1 MADRYWVGGAASWDA
16 TASLK
21 WSTTSGGV
29 GGAAVPTAVDDV
41 YFNAASGAVTV
52 TVAAAATCKNLTF
65 TGFTGTFAGSSAL
78 AISGSL
84 TLVSAMT
91 RTFTGA
97 VTFDG
102 TSANTI
108 TSNTKDLNSNVT
120 FNGVSGS
127 WQLADNFV
135 TGSTRT
141 VTLTNGTLDING
153 KTLTGG
159 AFSSTNSNTRTVAF
173 GTGGKFIATRDNAA
187 IWNTSTSTGLTV
199 TGDALVEA
207 TYSGAVG
214 TRSFNGGATSETNSV
229 SLSVSAGTDSFTAQ
243 NNVRNLNL
251 TGFAGTLT
259 NSTRSVFGNLTV
271 SSGVTLTA
279 GALVT
284 TFAATSS
291 KTITTNGKT
300 LDFPLTFNG
309 IGGTFA
315 FQDALTQGST
325 RAFTITEGTV
335 QLKSGATSTAG
346 SFVANSTSVKYL
358 QSTTPGSQATIS
370 QASGTVTVSD
380 LTIQDSNAAGGAS
393 WNAYADFDNKDA
405 GNNDGWNF
413 GLSPPFAAYEPP
425 IIIRSFTQ
433 PRRF

>member
-16 TASLK
+16 TALLK
-21 WSTTSGGV
+21 WSASSGGL
-29 GGAAVPTAVDDV
+29 GGEAVPTAADDV
-41 YFNAASGAVTV
+41 YFDAASGAVTV

-120 FNGVSGS
+120 FNGVGGS

-135 TGSTRT
+135 TGTTRT
-141 VTLTNGTLDING
+141 VILTNGTLNING

-159 AFSSTNSNTRTVAF
+159 AFSSSNSNTRTVAF
-173 GTGGKFIATRDNAA
+173 GTGGKFIATRDNTA

-207 TYSGAVG
+207 TYAGAVG

-243 NNVRNLNL
+243 NNIRNFNL

-259 NSTRSVFGNLTV
+259 NSTRNVFGNLTV

-291 KTITTNGKT
+291 KTITTALKT
-300 LDFPLTFNG
+300 FDFPLTFNG
-309 IGGTFA
+309 VGGTFA
-315 FQDALTQGST
+315 FQDALTQGAT
-325 RAFTITEGTV
+325 RAFTITNGTV
-335 QLKSGATSTAG
+335 QLKASVTSTVG
-346 SFVANSTSVKYL
+346 SLGTSSTNQKFL
-358 QSTTPGSQATIS
+358 QSTTSGTQATLS
-370 QASGTVTVSD
+370 QVTGTVSVGYLTIKDINASGGATFNAFTVN
-380 LTIQDSNAAGGAS
+380 SNV
-393 WNAYADFDNKDA
+393 NA
-405 GNNDGWNF
+405 GNNLGWDF
-413 GLSPPFAAYEPP
+413 FAQLGKT
-425 IIIRSFTQ
+425 IFT
-433 PRRF
+433 RRKEKRVLI